1 MCRKDYIGNPAT
13 CTCENDKYAGMQE
26 VLLMIQS
33 LHVIKLQKKKNS
45 NKKYFTKYCSEKT
58 V

>member
-13 CTCENDKYAGMQE
+13 CTCENDKYAEMQE

-33 LHVIKLQKKKNS
+33 LHVIKL
-45 NKKYFTKYCSEKT
+45 
-58 V
+58 